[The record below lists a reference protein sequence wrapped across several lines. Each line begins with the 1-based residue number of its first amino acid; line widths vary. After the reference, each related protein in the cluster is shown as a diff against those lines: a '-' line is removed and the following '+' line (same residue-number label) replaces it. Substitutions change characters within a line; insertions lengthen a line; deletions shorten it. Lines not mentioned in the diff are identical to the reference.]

1 VHVAASHIVT
11 PPASKP
17 FSGESDAA
25 LVARARSGD
34 ASAFEAVAS
43 RHVKAV
49 LGLVRQ
55 QIGDEHAAEDATQQ
69 ALILA
74 YRSLHQLDEPER
86 FAGWLYRIAVREA
99 KRAVQKGAR
108 EVATARVPEQEA
120 EIRASDAE
128 RSLAVREAVGSLEEP
143 YQLVVTLKYLEGLDA
158 AEIGKRLGVP
168 HGTVRAQLSRAL
180 PLLRE
185 KLRRLL

>member
-1 VHVAASHIVT
+1 MHVVASHIVT

-17 FSGESDAA
+17 HSGESDAV
-25 LVARARSGD
+25 LVARARSGQVP
-34 ASAFEAVAS
+34 AFEAVAA

-74 YRSLHQLDEPER
+74 YRSLHQLDDPER
-86 FAGWLYRIAVREA
+86 FGAWLYRIAIREA
-99 KRAVQKGAR
+99 KRAVQGGAR
-108 EVATARVPEQEA
+108 EVSTGRMPEQVTGERTN
-120 EIRASDAE
+120 ELE

-143 YQLVVTLKYLEGLDA
+143 YRLVVTLKYLEGLDA
-158 AEIGKRLGVP
+158 AEIGKRLGIP

-180 PLLRE
+180 PMLRE